1 MKDKEYNGV
10 LYEYGEECPVCGN
23 EFYYESDEADH
34 ITKPIR
40 FYNGSNDCFRFEVFI
55 TCKKC
60 GKNIILKMEI
70 NKE

>member
-23 EFYYESDEADH
+23 AFYYESDEADH
-34 ITKPIR
+34 ITKPIY

-60 GKNIILKMEI
+60 GKKYYFEDGN
-70 NKE
+70 